1 MNNVAVVL
9 ASVASFARDYGEVG
23 PKASTGLG
31 LAVNLLLVAAWLL
44 SLFIAYLIVRAGVR
58 AGVQVLVDQGRANRE
73 LLQAQN
79 ALLSQLVK
87 RETSAISTGS
97 GAEGASAWDK
107 LRNQ

>member
-1 MNNVAVVL
+1 MNDVAVVL
-9 ASVASFARDYGEVG
+9 ASVASFAGDYGEVG
-23 PKASTGLG
+23 KASTGLG
-31 LAVNLLLVAAWLL
+31 LTVILLLVAAWLL

-79 ALLSQLVK
+79 ALLTQLVK